1 MEGRKDRII
10 ILGCMCRPWRGD
22 PSMLR
27 GEGIGAARNADRC
40 RGQRD
45 CSGVGLEHHCKAGYW
60 LLLKQPKQ
68 VVECDAEDEHHGSVV
83 KSVHCPLTPLTR
95 RINGFLPL
103 ACVVL
108 SVWSS

>member
-68 VVECDAEDEHHGSVV
+68 VVECDAEDGTSARDRPREHHGSGALRP
-83 KSVHCPLTPLTR
+83 SLRCVH
-95 RINGFLPL
+95 
-103 ACVVL
+103 
-108 SVWSS
+108 